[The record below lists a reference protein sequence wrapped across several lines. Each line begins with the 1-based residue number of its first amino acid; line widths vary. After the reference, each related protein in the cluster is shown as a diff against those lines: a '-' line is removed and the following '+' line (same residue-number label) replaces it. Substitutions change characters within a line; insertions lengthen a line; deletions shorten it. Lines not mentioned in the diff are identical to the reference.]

1 GSPFECDEDRHLRA
15 GMSSTTLA
23 MTPPGRRW
31 RTESPQCWPP
41 SAAQTWCAVFPRHAF
56 TKAHAA
62 ALQWKESVSPLHH
75 PILAVQLAL
84 RELFPAAVAPA
95 FVPMRPNPSLDPTV
109 EFVEERSDVGT
120 LVIVSPPP
128 QDWVELLD
136 QILGLK
142 RYSAL
147 G

>member
-1 GSPFECDEDRHLRA
+1 MPRASRISKCEIRRVGGGAPSRLSAGHRPPHKRGVRISRATLSRRRMLLRCN
-15 GMSSTTLA
+15 
-23 MTPPGRRW
+23 GRN
-31 RTESPQCWPP
+31 Q
-41 SAAQTWCAVFPRHAF
+41 
-56 TKAHAA
+56 
-62 ALQWKESVSPLHH
+62 LHQLYQ
-75 PILAVQLAL
+75 PILAIQPAL

-95 FVPMRPNPSLDPTV
+95 FVPMRPNPPLDPTV

-136 QILGLK
+136 QILGLE
-142 RYSAL
+142 RYRAL